1 MNKSYEWA
9 EVANAALGQWV
20 EILANYG
27 IPFAPKGKGV
37 PCPRCGGQDRSHWK
51 QDAGKVRLSCRH
63 CGTSWA
69 DQLLLELAFN
79 NDFSLMCNELGNYL
93 NCQPGDRRVSTV
105 QAKVAEATNGDLA
118 LAQEKIEQAE
128 EFAAK
133 VTRAETHPILI
144 RYGIGA
150 DCFTVDGFDGAA
162 FPLKIAGQVC
172 DWMLVGGSGQSI
184 MSGRAARGSKLV
196 IKPDGE
202 PGNNIFVTPDVI
214 DAYFLYQVS
223 RQKSIVVCCGDLAN
237 LQPVC
242 DSLPDRY
249 RVIAAVSRTLDSMDR
264 LQTMGYDFVM
274 PDEMGQKFREVDR
287 YYKPAKIYAN
297 AEAGEIYKLALANE
311 DC

>member
-1 MNKSYEWA
+1 MNKSYEWK
-9 EVANAALGQWV
+9 EVAAAALGHWV

-27 IPFAPKGKGV
+27 IPFRPKKKAG
-37 PCPRCGGQDRSHWK
+37 PCPRCGGHDRCFAK
-51 QDAGKVRLSCRH
+51 EQAGKVMYHCRH

-69 DQLLLELAFN
+69 DQLILELAFN
-79 NDFSLMCNELGNYL
+79 NDFSRMCNELGNYL
-93 NCQPGDRRVSTV
+93 NCQPGDRRVSAT
-105 QAKVAEATNGDLA
+105 QAKIAEATNGDLA
-118 LAQEKIEQAE
+118 LAQEKIMAAE
-128 EFAAK
+128 AFAAI

-150 DCFTVDGFDGAA
+150 DCFTVDGFDGAV

-172 DWMLVGGSGQSI
+172 DWLLVGDSGQSI

-242 DSLPDRY
+242 DSLPDKY
-249 RVIAAVSRTLDSMDR
+249 RVIAAVPRTLDSIDR
-264 LQTMGYDFVM
+264 LQTMGYDFVI
-274 PDEMGQKFREVDR
+274 PDEMGQKFREIDR
-287 YYKPAKIYAN
+287 CYKPSKIYGN
-297 AEAGEIYKLALANE
+297 SEAGEIYKEALAN
-311 DC
+311 DGY